1 MNRNASSLRTP
12 ARSGNDEEAALSAS
26 NVVLVVFDGAE
37 AIDVAAP
44 ASVFSKAEELRPGTY
59 RLQIASPRGGTVIT
73 NSGLSLAGTR
83 KLDELPAAIDT
94 LVVAGGDEDTL
105 RAAIVDQDI
114 GSWLAKTAPRVRRV
128 ASLCTGALAT
138 AAARLL

>member
-94 LVVAGGDEDTL
+94 LVVAGGDEDPL
-105 RAAIVDQDI
+105 RAAIVYQDI
-114 GSWLAKTAPRVRRV
+114 GSWLAETPPPGRPVG
-128 ASLCTGALAT
+128 SLFTRPVPLS
-138 AAARLL
+138 AAG